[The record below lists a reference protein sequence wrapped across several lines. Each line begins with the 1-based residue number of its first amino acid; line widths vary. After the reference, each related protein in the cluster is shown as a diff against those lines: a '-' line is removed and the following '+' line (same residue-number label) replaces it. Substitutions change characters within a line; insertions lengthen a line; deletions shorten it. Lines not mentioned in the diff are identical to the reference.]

1 MPISFHPGGV
11 ATDLTSVLP
20 DEMRYFLR
28 DSVELSADSLV
39 WLTKER
45 REWLSGRYVSAEWD
59 VTELEAK
66 KDEVLKGDKLKVRMV
81 L

>member
-1 MPISFHPGGV
+1 M
-11 ATDLTSVLP
+11 TSVLP
-20 DEMRYFLR
+20 DDMKYVLQ

-66 KDEVLKGDKLKVRMV
+66 RDEVVKGDKLKVRMV